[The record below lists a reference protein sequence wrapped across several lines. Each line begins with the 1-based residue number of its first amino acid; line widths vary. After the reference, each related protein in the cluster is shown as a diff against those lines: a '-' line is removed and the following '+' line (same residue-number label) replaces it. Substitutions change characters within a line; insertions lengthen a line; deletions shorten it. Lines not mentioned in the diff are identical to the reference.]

1 MKSIQAEQR
10 SKAEFA
16 MTKFWKRKDVMVVA
30 AGSIP
35 CIRELYILA
44 EEMDTLHQFRYVKVN
59 HQEYILGSAEG
70 KIRQAIRDAAAVDG
84 VQVVVFY
91 LSCLDILIRIDFK
104 DLETSL
110 SEETGK
116 WVRCFY
122 RGPLGKEERDRLE
135 ADAFMATFPTEEG
148 TIVRH
153 LGQLPPLMSDGAG
166 ISDWIRR
173 KNHGNVL
180 VTPAGCRSCMS
191 DLDMT
196 EDQSQVY
203 YPQTETKDFVFGM
216 EETTCRQTCELLQ
229 ETSLQS
235 ISLIGTAVP
244 SFMGMDGEA
253 LADELQQ
260 KKCEAWYLE
269 ADGFH
274 DALYGV
280 SQAELAWAKRMATK
294 MEKMVSPCVQILG
307 GSPLL
312 GGLREDYQEGIDFL
326 QSLGYTVLFDGET
339 ALDGRRPALNW
350 VVSSAGLAAGH
361 WLKEEI
367 GIPLLISR
375 PVGAHAWQ
383 TWKRQV
389 QELLKAGEGE
399 RALCIHNMGLPKR
412 HRERILFIGDPV
424 QIMGEAH
431 ALWHEG
437 YYHLQLA
444 SLVWTKE
451 TKELYKAAPG
461 SERFQYIASLA
472 DIQQAAKD
480 CDVVCCDPWLFPFFS
495 TQKKI
500 SYPWGVLS
508 GRKALRKEIF
518 GKRSVEGYFDIVKSN
533 A

>member
-16 MTKFWKRKDVMVVA
+16 MTKFWKRKDMMVVA

-59 HQEYILGSAEG
+59 HQEYILGTAEK
-70 KIRQAIRDAAAVDG
+70 KIRQAIREAAAVQG

-104 DLETSL
+104 DLEASL
-110 SEETGK
+110 SAETGK

-135 ADAFMATFPTEEG
+135 ADAFMAAFPQEDG
-148 TIVRH
+148 AVIRH
-153 LGQLPPLMSDGAG
+153 RGQLPPPVSDGAG

-196 EDQSQVY
+196 EDQAHVY
-203 YPQTETKDFVFGM
+203 YPKTETKDFVFGM
-216 EETTCRQTCELLQ
+216 EETTCRQTCQLLQ
-229 ETSLQS
+229 KTCLQS

-253 LADELQQ
+253 LAEELRQR
-260 KKCEAWYLE
+260 KCRAWYME

-280 SQAELAWAKRMATK
+280 SQAELSWAKRVAN
-294 MEKMVSPCVQILG
+294 EMVQEVAPCVQILG

-312 GGLREDYQEGIDFL
+312 GGLRESYQEGIDFL
-326 QSLGYTVLFDGET
+326 AALGYAVLFDGET
-339 ALDGRRPALNW
+339 SLSGCRPALNW
-350 VVSSAGLAAGH
+350 VISAAGLAAGQ
-361 WLKEEI
+361 WMQEAM
-367 GIPLLISR
+367 GIPLLVSQ
-375 PVGAHAWQ
+375 PVGNHAWQ

-389 QELLKAGEGE
+389 QELLAAGKGE
-399 RALCIHNMGLPKR
+399 RMLCIHNMHIPKR
-412 HRERILFIGDPV
+412 REERVLFIGDPV
-424 QIMGEAH
+424 QVMGEAH

-437 YYHLQLA
+437 FCHLQLA

-451 TKELYKAAPG
+451 TREVYQKAPG
-461 SERFQYIASLA
+461 SERFHYIASLA
-472 DIQQAAKD
+472 DIEQVAEN
-480 CDVVCCDPWLFPFFS
+480 CDVVCCDPWLFPFFPK
-495 TQKKI
+495 QKKI
-500 SYPWGVLS
+500 SRPWGLLS
-508 GRKALRKEIF
+508 GRNALRKACHGE
-518 GKRSVEGYFDIVKSN
+518 RTAEGYFRI
-533 A
+533 

>member
-44 EEMDTLHQFRYVKVN
+44 KEMDTLHQFRYVKVS
-59 HQEYILGSAEG
+59 HQDYILGSAEE
-70 KIRQAIRDAAAVDG
+70 KIRQAIRKAAAIDG

-110 SEETGK
+110 SKETGK

-135 ADAFMATFPTEEG
+135 ADAFLDTFPKEKGAVEK
-148 TIVRH
+148 H
-153 LGQLPPLMSDGAG
+153 KGQLPPLLSDGAG

-173 KNHGNVL
+173 KDHGNVL

-196 EDQSQVY
+196 EDQDHVY
-203 YPQTETKDFVFGM
+203 YPKTETKDFVFGM
-216 EETTCRQTCELLQ
+216 EETTCRQTCQLLK

-235 ISLIGTAVP
+235 VSLIGTAVP

-260 KKCEAWYLE
+260 KKCPAWYME

-280 SQAELAWAKRMATK
+280 SQAELSWAKGQASLMAKETF
-294 MEKMVSPCVQILG
+294 PCVQILG

-312 GGLREDYQEGIDFL
+312 GGARERYQEGIDFL
-326 QSLGYTVLFDGET
+326 QQLGYEVIFDGET
-339 ALDGRRPALNW
+339 ALQGRRPAMNW
-350 VVSSAGLAAGH
+350 VISSAGLSSGRWMKDA
-361 WLKEEI
+361 I
-367 GIPLLISR
+367 GIPLLISY
-375 PVGAHAWQ
+375 PVGSHAWAN
-383 TWKRQV
+383 WKKQAQDLL
-389 QELLKAGEGE
+389 QEGQGE
-399 RALCIHNMGLPKR
+399 RALCIHNMHIPKQ
-412 HRERILFIGDPV
+412 HEERILFIGDPV
-424 QIMGEAH
+424 QAMGEAH

-437 YYHLQLA
+437 YYQLQLA
-444 SLVWTKE
+444 SLVWSKE
-451 TKELYKAAPG
+451 TRELYQNAPG
-461 SERFQYIASLA
+461 SEKFQYIESIEEL
-472 DIQQAAKD
+472 QQVTKH
-480 CDVVCCDPWLFPFFS
+480 CDVVCCDPWLFPFFP

-500 SYPWGVLS
+500 SYPWGMLS
-508 GRKALRKEIF
+508 GRKAL
-518 GKRSVEGYFDIVKSN
+518 GKATCNE
-533 A
+533 